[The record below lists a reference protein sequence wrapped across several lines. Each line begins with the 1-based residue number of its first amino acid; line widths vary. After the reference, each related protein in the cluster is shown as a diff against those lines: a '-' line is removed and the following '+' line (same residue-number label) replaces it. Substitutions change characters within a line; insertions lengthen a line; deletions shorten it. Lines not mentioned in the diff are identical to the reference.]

1 MSNPSPRITDH
12 FGEVKD
18 PRQKH
23 APPHLLIDIIVIAI
37 CAVICGANDW
47 VGVETFGKA
56 KEEWLRTFLRLPNGI
71 PSHDTFGR
79 VFANID
85 PFEFQTSFISWV
97 RAISQLTAGEIV
109 AIDGKTVRRSH
120 DKGIGKKAIHMISA
134 WANQAHLVLGQ
145 LKVDDKS
152 NEITAIPELLKLLD
166 IKGCIV
172 TIDAMGCQTKIAG
185 QAVGQGADYVFALKE
200 NQGTLHQQVQSL
212 FESVLTDPTTDM
224 PYDFAQMVEK
234 DHGRTET
241 RQCWTISAPT
251 YIAALNPEGKW
262 DKLTSVA
269 MIKAQRLIG
278 DTVSCETRYYIS
290 SLPGAA
296 GQLNEAVREHWGIEN
311 KVHWVLDVV
320 FREDD
325 SRLRKGYGAQNFA
338 TLRHI
343 VLNLLKQEKTEK
355 AGTQNKRLK
364 AGWSVDYLRKILA
377 KA

>member
-12 FGEVKD
+12 FGTVKD
-18 PRQKH
+18 PRKKH
-23 APPHLLIDIIVIAI
+23 APPHLLIEIIVIAI

-79 VFANID
+79 VFENID
-85 PFEFQTSFISWV
+85 PFQFQNSFIGWI
-97 RAISQLTAGEIV
+97 RAISHLTAGEIV
-109 AIDGKTVRRSH
+109 AIDGKTVRGSH

-134 WANQAHLVLGQ
+134 WANRAHLVLGQ

-152 NEITAIPELLKLLD
+152 NEITAIPELLKLLV

-185 QAVGQGADYVFALKE
+185 QVIDRGADYVLALKE

-212 FESVLTDPTTDM
+212 FETVLTDPTTDI
-224 PYDFAQMVEK
+224 PCDFAQMVEK
-234 DHGRTET
+234 DHGRVET
-241 RQCWTISAPT
+241 RQCWTISDPVH
-251 YIAALNPEGKW
+251 IDALNPEGKW
-262 DKLTSVA
+262 AKLNSVA
-269 MIKAQRLIG
+269 MIKAHRRIG

-290 SLPGAA
+290 SLPGEA

-343 VLNLLKQEKTEK
+343 ALNLLKQEKYDLK
-355 AGTQNKRLK
+355 PPRWKYQPAQPRLF
-364 AGWSVDYLRKILA
+364 
-377 KA
+377 